1 MDPAGHP
8 RFANN
13 SDLRVRTAPAPH
25 RWLAAQGTMV
35 KLLHTVTEAA
45 ETLGVSPRTIYRLLT
60 AGDLVAI
67 KVRSATRIPE
77 ESLQRFVAERTRRAR
92 RDGWGEPW

>member
-1 MDPAGHP
+1 
-8 RFANN
+8 
-13 SDLRVRTAPAPH
+13 
-25 RWLAAQGTMV
+25 MV
-35 KLLHTVTEAA
+35 KLLHTVTETA